1 MTEVC
6 AFVIV
11 LGLIPD
17 IVGFVSATP
26 VKLLPSTA
34 GKVAGKTSS
43 TNLPEPFNC
52 GMLFADVPTFKSAA
66 VPSSNCV
73 FKLVALFKLKAPKV
87 KISKTSLAVAPLAN
101 VKTVSLVFVKSVPST
116 NCTPFKNTKTGLEDV

>member
-43 TNLPEPFNC
+43 TNLPEPFKKHDNELHTL
-52 GMLFADVPTFKSAA
+52 M
-66 VPSSNCV
+66 V
-73 FKLVALFKLKAPKV
+73 FF
-87 KISKTSLAVAPLAN
+87 
-101 VKTVSLVFVKSVPST
+101 
-116 NCTPFKNTKTGLEDV
+116 E